1 MRTRPLLLGCLLV
14 LGAGRAE
21 PLTLLTKGKVGYFR
35 NDPRVRHASVFIRL
49 AKNRALENLIS
60 PVCPSSSSLKLASN
74 RQTGGEIPLPCANW
88 HATASGFRYQDPSG
102 LAGPVRDVIYH
113 HTRLV
118 IRARGS
124 GIVSLAGPVG
134 YVEAWFTVADTR
146 FLVRFHDLRRN
157 DETFI
162 MARKPSPPASAG
174 EEAFWDTL
182 WGDAERD
189 GDAIRSL
196 EAAVTRNPHDGRS
209 WFLLGMMHL
218 YRFGRAGTGFRDAS
232 EFAKG
237 EAAAASSAL
246 DAATPLLPDDT
257 RIPGFRAAA
266 TYVDGVAHQDAP
278 RIALGLQQLADA
290 VPLNPLF
297 NSFDFLGVVPPVAP
311 PASPL
316 MAQAVALVDG
326 ALTPPNVNCVTEL
339 PELCANAGMAPHNT
353 EGALLLF
360 GDVYAKGG
368 RLTDAQT
375 FYSLSNLLGG
385 SWPFHAL
392 AQDRVATAAQRAAL
406 YQDADPADDP
416 RIVGT
421 GVEACAYCHR
431 KR

>member
-1 MRTRPLLLGCLLV
+1 M
-14 LGAGRAE
+14 
-21 PLTLLTKGKVGYFR
+21 
-35 NDPRVRHASVFIRL
+35 
-49 AKNRALENLIS
+49 
-60 PVCPSSSSLKLASN
+60 
-74 RQTGGEIPLPCANW
+74 
-88 HATASGFRYQDPSG
+88 
-102 LAGPVRDVIYH
+102 
-113 HTRLV
+113 
-118 IRARGS
+118 
-124 GIVSLAGPVG
+124 G

-353 EGALLLF
+353 EGALLLLRAPHRRA
-360 GDVYAKGG
+360 DVLRSQQPPRGE
-368 RLTDAQT
+368 L
-375 FYSLSNLLGG
+375 
-385 SWPFHAL
+385 AL
-392 AQDRVATAAQRAAL
+392 
-406 YQDADPADDP
+406 P
-416 RIVGT
+416 RPGT
-421 GVEACAYCHR
+421 GPRGDRRPARRPLSGRRPRRRSAHR
-431 KR
+431 RHGRRGVCLLPSQAVSGA